1 METEQRVRKLYLP
14 IRIKFNNSIWYRRR
28 KCILQYH
35 WCITS
40 IVSNIV
46 TFSSEMRLSGTEGT
60 LNSAI
65 FTHLSKYEDVRLES
79 RRKAEAVA
87 TGSKNVKLS
96 ISLQTQS
103 YIGFQHSLTT
113 FVVADRGALG
123 TEIYVVYVKSCFH
136 CYY

>member
-1 METEQRVRKLYLP
+1 MYLH
-14 IRIKFNNSIWYRRR
+14 F
-28 KCILQYH
+28 
-35 WCITS
+35 TS
-40 IVSNIV
+40 IVCNFKEQYDDTFSPA

-65 FTHLSKYEDVRLES
+65 FTHLSKYKYVRLEG

-113 FVVADRGALG
+113 FVVADRGVLG
-123 TEIYVVYVKSCFH
+123 TEICSLREKLPPLLLLNYITLVH
-136 CYY
+136 CTLTLNLTNLLLI

>member
-1 METEQRVRKLYLP
+1 MTKNGYQVLRDTESHHL
-14 IRIKFNNSIWYRRR
+14 
-28 KCILQYH
+28 
-35 WCITS
+35 
-40 IVSNIV
+40 
-46 TFSSEMRLSGTEGT
+46 
-60 LNSAI
+60 
-65 FTHLSKYEDVRLES
+65 LSKYKDVRLES

-123 TEIYVVYVKSCFH
+123 TEICTVVYVKSCLH